1 MGLLVEIVSETNAD
15 IGRFTMC
22 NQVYVV
28 NCPGND
34 ANEDYHLPSV
44 ALQELHTGEF
54 ILVPVDDRTGKEL
67 RDEFTDNETG
77 ALGRYIDTGA
87 VCGSFNHIWRRI
99 VEPNRHIKLPSF
111 CVRLF
116 SQRQNFVNGAWKDIE
131 E

>member
-1 MGLLVEIVSETNAD
+1 MGLIVELVTETNAD
-15 IGRFTMC
+15 IGRFTLC
-22 NQVYVV
+22 RQVYVV

-34 ANEDYHLPSV
+34 ANQDYHLPSV

-54 ILVPVDDRTGKEL
+54 VLIPVDDRTGKEL
-67 RDEFTDNETG
+67 RDVFTDAESGNL
-77 ALGRYIDTGA
+77 ARYIDTGA

-99 VEPNRHIKLPSF
+99 VEPVRYAKLPSF

-116 SQRQNFVNGAWKDIE
+116 SQRQHLTEGAWKDIE